1 MEKKIIENIN
11 KQIAKKFP
19 ETAGIKPSLRKQA
32 LSEKK
37 QKSPRDG
44 EARNYL
50 LTYKFT
56 ANGPGGQKIPRWVRV
71 IATPEGKV
79 IKITTSK

>member
-1 MEKKIIENIN
+1 MEPKIIDNIN

-19 ETAGIKPSLRKQA
+19 ETAGIKPSIRKQT
-32 LSEKK
+32 LSESKNK
-37 QKSPRDG
+37 TPRDG
-44 EARNYL
+44 EARNFL

-56 ANGPGGQKIPRWVRV
+56 VNGPGGQKIPRWIRV

-79 IKITTSK
+79 TKITTSK